1 MRVHTGLR
9 ERQLTLVFLALF
21 QSSEQVCRAGRSL
34 AQVPLSLSPRKTH
47 PQDPKPHRKPQEMS
61 VTHITVKPRGQ
72 PGKLRKLWVEE
83 TSWTH

>member
-21 QSSEQVCRAGRSL
+21 QSSEQVCRVGRSL

-47 PQDPKPHRKPQEMS
+47 PQDPKPH
-61 VTHITVKPRGQ
+61 
-72 PGKLRKLWVEE
+72 L
-83 TSWTH
+83 